1 LYLQVLLTALSIKQG
16 SKTITSSTKLA
27 CACRNLNRPHPLKLH
42 WRTKSQLEPPSSDRR
57 VLKSAL
63 DSSWYQQPSLAIS
76 STFPQVTFQD
86 LRSGRNS
93 THRSL
98 SSVPPR
104 EKVSQTTATDLDCLF
119 LLTGPHTSAAIPSRS
134 QGWVTPIK
142 WVASDQDH
150 DAAKA
155 SVPKLF

>member
-1 LYLQVLLTALSIKQG
+1 MHVLSTPPAFILSQDQTLRCIFKSYKQLHS
-16 SKTITSSTKLA
+16 SKQRPKTLPSQPKLA
-27 CACRNLNRPHPLKLH
+27 CACRNLNRPHPLTLH

-98 SSVPPR
+98 SSGPPR
-104 EKVSQTTATDLDCLF
+104 EKVSQTTSTDLYCLF
-119 LLTGPHTSAAIPSRS
+119 LLTGPHTSAAYRP
-134 QGWVTPIK
+134 QT
-142 WVASDQDH
+142 QDRVIH
-150 DAAKA
+150 VK
-155 SVPKLF
+155 